1 VRQEDCC
8 ERAKALL
15 DLQPSE
21 QDFVTPERFA
31 SGTTFAERAPLSLL
45 LWTNRPIDR
54 GGGLAA
60 ADDLEAELS
69 STTTPTRGAAA
80 KKAKSTQETKTKAKA
95 KAKKP
100 TEETEDDEEEAEED
114 IKGALSPRLLA
125 HAEPEPGGG
134 TVARR
139 EERSSSSAVV
149 IGLALAALIALL
161 AIASLGVLG

>member
-1 VRQEDCC
+1 MPFETVREDCC

-31 SGTTFAERAPLSLL
+31 S
-45 LWTNRPIDR
+45 
-54 GGGLAA
+54 
-60 ADDLEAELS
+60 DDLEAELS
-69 STTTPTRGAAA
+69 STTTPTRGAA
-80 KKAKSTQETKTKAKA
+80 KKAKTTQERTKTKTK
-95 KAKKP
+95 
-100 TEETEDDEEEAEED
+100 TEETEGEEEAEED